1 MTVSP
6 VSSSGAA
13 ATTAPPSTATS
24 LSAVDSST
32 FLKLLVAQL
41 KYQDPMNPAQ
51 GTEFLAQTAQFTMVE
66 KLNALAQQ
74 SSDALASSRVVEA
87 TQMLGCTVSYTDSTG
102 TTVSGVVSGTK
113 LLASGPVL
121 EVGGTDVALS
131 AVLSVKSPVATPSTV
146 NVPAPPAAGTS
157 GSTTA

>member
-6 VSSSGAA
+6 VSSSGAG

-131 AVLSVKSPVATPSTV
+131 AVLSVKSPSAVT
-146 NVPAPPAAGTS
+146 VPATPAAGTS

>member
-1 MTVSP
+1 MTVNP

-13 ATTAPPSTATS
+13 GTTLPSSATTS
-24 LSAVDSST
+24 LSSVDSST

-87 TQMLGCTVSYTDSTG
+87 TQMLGCTVSYTDSKG
-102 TTVSGVVSGTK
+102 APASGVVSGTK

-131 AVLSVKSPVATPSTV
+131 AVLSVKAPSTV
-146 NVPAPPAAGTS
+146 NVPATPAAGTS
-157 GSTTA
+157 GSPTTA

>member
-1 MTVSP
+1 MTVNP

-13 ATTAPPSTATS
+13 ATALPQSATS
-24 LSAVDSST
+24 LSSVDSST

-66 KLNALAQQ
+66 KLNALTQQ

-102 TTVSGVVSGTK
+102 ATATGVVSGTK

-131 AVLSVKSPVATPSTV
+131 AVLSVKAPSSVT
-146 NVPAPPAAGTS
+146 VPATPAAGTP
-157 GSTTA
+157 GSTTTA

>member
-6 VSSSGAA
+6 VSSSGTS
-13 ATTAPPSTATS
+13 ATSSTTSGATS

-87 TQMLGCTVSYTDSTG
+87 TQMLGCTVSYTDSKG
-102 TTVSGVVSGTK
+102 VTTSGVVSGTK

-131 AVLSVKSPVATPSTV
+131 AVLSVKSPSTAV
-146 NVPAPPAAGTS
+146 VPATPAAGTS

>member
-1 MTVSP
+1 MPVNP

-13 ATTAPPSTATS
+13 ATALPSSATTS
-24 LSAVDSST
+24 LSTVDSST

-66 KLNALAQQ
+66 KLNALTQQ

-87 TQMLGCTVSYTDSTG
+87 TQMLGCTVSYTDSKGATA
-102 TTVSGVVSGTK
+102 TGVVSGTK

-131 AVLSVKSPVATPSTV
+131 AVLSVKSPSPAT
-146 NVPAPPAAGTS
+146 VPATPAAGTS
-157 GSTTA
+157 GSTTTA